1 MTLRIEE
8 CEYPSGA
15 VYGVFF
21 IGRHE
26 IGRADKKSDGWV
38 PFRKRKTLSAE
49 MAAKAMIDTMANKA
63 KEDAAHAKK
72 MLEGLRMYCGGR
84 LPYNVEFSGTP
95 AASSPEAPLERR
107 VGPGAQEER

>member
-8 CEYPSGA
+8 CEFPNGA

-26 IGRADKKSDGWV
+26 IGKATKNPDSWI
-38 PFRKRKTLSAE
+38 PFQKRKVLTAE
-49 MAAKAMIDTMANKA
+49 MAAKAMIDTMSNRA
-63 KEDAAHAKK
+63 KKDADHAKK

-84 LPYNVEFSGTP
+84 LPSNSGANQP
-95 AASSPEAPLERR
+95 AT
-107 VGPGAQEER
+107 

>member
-8 CEYPSGA
+8 FESQSGA
-15 VYGVFF
+15 MYGVFF

-26 IGRADKKSDGWV
+26 IGRADKKPDGWV
-38 PFRKRKTLSAE
+38 PFRKRKTLTAE

-63 KEDAAHAKK
+63 KKDAAHAKK

-84 LPYNVEFSGTP
+84 LPSNVGGKRSDD
-95 AASSPEAPLERR
+95 
-107 VGPGAQEER
+107 

>member
-26 IGRADKKSDGWV
+26 IGRADKKPDGWV
-38 PFRKRKTLSAE
+38 PFRKRKTLTAE

-84 LPYNVEFSGTP
+84 LPSNGGVQAP
-95 AASSPEAPLERR
+95 CAASCARSP
-107 VGPGAQEER
+107 GTKC

>member
-1 MTLRIEE
+1 MRGFLRKVAWNEMLEGNGGDMTLRIEE

-38 PFRKRKTLSAE
+38 PFRKRKTMSAE

-72 MLEGLRMYCGGR
+72 MLEGLRVYCGGR
-84 LPYNVEFSGTP
+84 LPSNG
-95 AASSPEAPLERR
+95 
-107 VGPGAQEER
+107 